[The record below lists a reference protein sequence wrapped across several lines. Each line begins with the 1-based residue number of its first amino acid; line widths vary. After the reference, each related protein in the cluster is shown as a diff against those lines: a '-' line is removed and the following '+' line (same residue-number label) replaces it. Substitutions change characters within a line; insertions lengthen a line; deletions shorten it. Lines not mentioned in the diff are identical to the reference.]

1 MFTAIKIKNVRK
13 GKKKEKK
20 RENTKDEQKE
30 IEGQFRVYLLNIH
43 FLIEF

>member
-1 MFTAIKIKNVRK
+1 MFTVIKIKNVSK
-13 GKKKEKK
+13 GKKKKK